1 MTMAARIS
9 CGLVLLFGVQAL
21 VQPPA
26 KPEQVQVLGC
36 FGGSQPHSA
45 RCRDGKCF
53 YRCVHPDSNSTEL
66 VCKEHET
73 LHMVG
78 VSAGGISW
86 ACQELISCPVKP
98 ILIGCH
104 CTVQKTCIWG
114 CDYWGSSDLHCHAS
128 SLEYLRP
135 GRILQC
141 AEGKDPEKMGGK
153 VVHNWV
159 C

>member
-1 MTMAARIS
+1 MTMAVRIS
-9 CGLVLLFGVQAL
+9 RGLVLLFGVQAL

-26 KPEQVQVLGC
+26 RPEQVHVLGC
-36 FGGSQPHSA
+36 FGGMKPNSA
-45 RCRDGKCF
+45 RCQDGKCF
-53 YRCVHPDSNSTEL
+53 YRCVHPDSNRTEL
-66 VCKEHET
+66 VCKEEET

-86 ACQELISCPVKP
+86 ACQDLISCPVKP
-98 ILIGCH
+98 TYIGCN

-114 CDYWGSSDLHCHAS
+114 CAYWGSSDLHCHAS

-141 AEGKDPEKMGGK
+141 AEGKAPKKLEAKMY
-153 VVHNWV
+153 NWV

>member
-1 MTMAARIS
+1 MAVRIS
-9 CGLVLLFGVQAL
+9 CGLVLLFGVKAL

-36 FGGSQPHSA
+36 FGGSKPNST
-45 RCRDGKCF
+45 RCQDGKCF

-66 VCKEHET
+66 VCKEQET
-73 LHMVG
+73 LHVVA

-86 ACQELISCPVKP
+86 ACQDLISCPVKP
-98 ILIGCH
+98 TLVGCN

-114 CDYWGSSDLHCHAS
+114 CAYRSSLSLPCHAA
-128 SLEYLRP
+128 SLRHLGP
-135 GRILQC
+135 GSILQC
-141 AEGKDPEKMGGK
+141 AEGKDPETLGGK
-153 VVHNWV
+153 TVNWV